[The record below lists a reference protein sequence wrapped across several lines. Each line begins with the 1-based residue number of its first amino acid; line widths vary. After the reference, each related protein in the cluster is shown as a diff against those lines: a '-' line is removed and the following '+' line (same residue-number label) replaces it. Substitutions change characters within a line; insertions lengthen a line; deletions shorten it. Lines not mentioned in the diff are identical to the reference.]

1 MNKIGFLLSSFI
13 SILIL
18 TSCNEAKFKQ
28 SAQGVEIALNASKTD
43 GVQTMRLNV
52 VSENTIQVL
61 ASATDTFSTRK
72 SLSVIEDGRKPV
84 DFTVQQKGKTISVST
99 TQLRVSIQTDRGT
112 IEFFDKDQNSLLLEK
127 GRQLE
132 YVEAL
137 MDKYYNIEQ
146 QFSLDE
152 SEAINGLGQINNGV
166 MNYRGH
172 KELLIQTNHHAV
184 NPFILSSK
192 GYGILWDNYS
202 ETQFDNETDPEIMI
216 LRSEVADE
224 INYYFIHAEN
234 SDGIIAGYRQLT
246 GHAPLYGKWAYGYWQ
261 SKERY
266 ESQEQILSAAREYR
280 ARKIPIDNII
290 QLECHDLR

>member
-1 MNKIGFLLSSFI
+1 MNKFGFLLSSFI

-18 TSCNEAKFKQ
+18 SSCNEAKFEQ
-28 SAQGVEIALNASKTD
+28 SAEGVEIALNDSKTD
-43 GVQTMRLNV
+43 GVQTLRLNV

-61 ASATDTFSTRK
+61 ASATNAFSTRK

-84 DFTVQQKGKTISVST
+84 DFTVNQEGKTISVST
-99 TQLRVSIQTDRGT
+99 AQLRVSIQTDKGT
-112 IEFFDKDQNSLLLEK
+112 IEFFDKDQNSLLLEQK
-127 GRQLE
+127 RQLE
-132 YVEAL
+132 HVDAP
-137 MDKYYNIEQ
+137 MDQYYNIEQ

-152 SEAINGLGQINNGV
+152 TEAIYGLGQINNGI

-172 KELLIQTNHHAV
+172 KELLMQTNHHAV

-202 ETQFDNETDPEIMI
+202 ETQFDNETDLESMVI
-216 LRSEVADE
+216 RSEVADE

-234 SDGIIAGYRQLT
+234 SDGIIAEYRKLT

-266 ESQEQILSAAREYR
+266 ESQAQILSAAREYR
-280 ARKIPIDNII
+280 ARKIPIDN
-290 QLECHDLR
+290 